1 MFLGKTRS
9 LNRKSTELAADP
21 VHLTPIR
28 DLSTSRFNA
37 KWEEV
42 NYERLSHMIAHACY
56 KCYLLKGKLGE
67 GGGEGDGEEVGIK
80 KRSGGNDGEG
90 IDDNEVVGVLDGFSA
105 ENSQSLDSQ
114 ATPAVRP
121 VAQKSNQQQAGLH
134 ELQQDKPK
142 PSLANESE
150 VLSFPINI
158 LEDDTDNIERALFD
172 FIKSLQEKVRT
183 AEENNE
189 ELLSHSIRILDS
201 GGQPQFH
208 ELIAIFLSH
217 ISGFISVFKLNE
229 ELSKHGEVVLYDE
242 GQSISDPYESYY
254 THEQVICHNLQALQA
269 EASQRDE
276 KEMPNLAFVGTFL
289 DKKDECSETPA
300 MKNKR
305 LHRIITEMLPP
316 DMQNCVITYGGSLKQ
331 ITFQINAQTP
341 KTEDFGTVDRL
352 KEALLENSR
361 VQPRDL
367 PLRWHGLEVALHVL
381 MEKLNRQVLTRDEC
395 KIIANPLKFDPASL
409 KAALDYLHQLNIIA
423 YYDVLPDVIFGSSQV
438 ILNKITELVRYS
450 LVLKGKKG
458 LIGAQRDFAQYGI
471 MSLQLLCSS
480 ELKKYYIPGL
490 FEAKDL
496 LEVLISQLVVS
507 KVSEEKFI
515 MPCVLEVSSI
525 YPSPPLPEGSIRS
538 SFLLHFSKES
548 PMFGVYCCTI
558 SSLMTNAGWKLLM
571 EDGEMQVARNS
582 FTFKVPKGLPGK
594 LVFHDPLSSYLEVIL
609 EYPTTVADEHRVPLY
624 REVCNEFFKAI
635 TKAMETLHYDVQV
648 PKISFLCPEQSVQ
661 CSMMPHL
668 AIVDDSQ
675 NYLICSLKPSSVC
688 CCLTEEQ
695 KMWLQNASGKSL

>member
-9 LNRKSTELAADP
+9 LNRKSTELATDP

-67 GGGEGDGEEVGIK
+67 GGGEGDGKEVGIK
-80 KRSGGNDGEG
+80 KRSGGNAGEG
-90 IDDNEVVGVLDGFSA
+90 IDDNEVVGGLDGFSA

-114 ATPAVRP
+114 ATPALRP

-172 FIKSLQEKVRT
+172 FIKGLQEKVRT

-352 KEALLENSR
+352 KEALLENSQ

-480 ELKKYYIPGL
+480 ELKKHYIPGL

-507 KVSEEKFI
+507 KVGEEKFI

-525 YPSPPLPEGSIRS
+525 YPSLPLPEGSIRS

-609 EYPTTVADEHRVPLY
+609 EYPATVADEHRVPLY
-624 REVCNEFFKAI
+624 CEVCNELFKAI

-695 KMWLQNASGKSL
+695 KMWLQNASSKSL